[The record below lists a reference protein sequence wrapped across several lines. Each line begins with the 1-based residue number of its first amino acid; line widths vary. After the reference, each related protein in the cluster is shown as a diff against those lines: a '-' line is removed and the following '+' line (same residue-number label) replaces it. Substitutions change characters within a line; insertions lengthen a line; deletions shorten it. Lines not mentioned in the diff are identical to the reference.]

1 MTKSGPPMDDAA
13 RWQLL
18 EAAFAEVADLS
29 AQEQGAKIAE
39 LQGVDAALAV
49 QLEEMLAAVSGRGTT
64 RFERPEIAED
74 LVEPAAGAERRLG
87 EQIGAFR
94 LEEVLGS
101 GGMGDV
107 YRGQRT
113 DGFEQTVAV
122 KLLRA
127 AMGGTIF
134 AQRFVRERATLA
146 RLNHPHIAGL
156 VDGGTTEEGAPWLAM
171 EYVDGLSLLDYCE
184 HNGLSVRKKVRL
196 MLEVAE
202 AVQFAHQQLVIH
214 RDLKPG
220 NIMVRADGHASL
232 LDFGIAKLLVEE
244 EAPNDAAAE
253 EELTLPQM
261 AIYTAEYASPE
272 QMRGESV
279 GTASDVY
286 SLGVILFRLLGNQLP
301 FQAEGRT
308 RFDLTRV
315 VSEDAPPLLSSLVP
329 RFPQDLDAI
338 VAHCLRKEPERRY
351 PTVQALA
358 DDLERWLRGLPVKA
372 RPDSLWY
379 RSRRFVVR
387 NRVAVALL
395 TLVLVAS
402 GTGLAAWLQQSQ
414 LAARKGLTA
423 SRVSEFLIDF
433 FGKPDPWAQGLA
445 DMTMAD
451 FLGGDL
457 DTLFEDLNDEPE
469 VARELAA
476 ALGRVLLNLGSEE
489 RAINLLTRA
498 RDAVANAATIEPIS
512 QSDIHFD
519 LGVAHRRA
527 GQLQEAELELMASL
541 ALRLK
546 TFGEEHEEVAS
557 AWNTLG
563 LVHHTMGE
571 LETAE
576 KEYLI
581 ALELREKLHGAN
593 AKELGSTLNNLGGL
607 ARDEQRGDQA
617 LAYFERALSIQKMAY
632 ANKEHP
638 DLATTLN
645 NLGMAYR
652 TLGRLEEA
660 ETLFQE
666 SLAMRRRIMPADHPY
681 IAGSLNNL
689 GLLEAERGRLKEA
702 AQLFRAALDVAAAK
716 APDSHPVVQQ
726 IQDNLD
732 AVTQ

>member
-1 MTKSGPPMDDAA
+1 MTESEPPMDEAA

-29 AQEQGAKIAE
+29 AQEQSAKVAE
-39 LQGVDAALAV
+39 LQRADADLAV

-87 EQIGAFR
+87 EQVGAFR

-101 GGMGDV
+101 GGMGEV

-156 VDGGTTEEGAPWLAM
+156 VDGGTTAEGAPWLAM
-171 EYVDGLSLLDYCE
+171 EYVDGLNLLDYCE
-184 HNGLSVRKKVRL
+184 QNGLSVRKKVRL

-220 NIMVRADGHASL
+220 NIMVRTDGHASL

-244 EAPNDAAAE
+244 DAPATAEA

-261 AIYTAEYASPE
+261 PIYTPEYASPE
-272 QMRGESV
+272 QMRGEAV

-286 SLGVILFRLLGNQLP
+286 SLGVILFRLLGDQLP
-301 FQAEGRT
+301 FQSEGRT

-315 VSEDAPPLLSSLVP
+315 VSEEAPPLLSSLVP
-329 RFPQDLDAI
+329 RFPRDLDAI

-379 RSRRFVVR
+379 RSRRFLMR
-387 NRVAVALL
+387 NRVAVAL
-395 TLVLVAS
+395 TALVLIAS
-402 GTGLAAWLQQSQ
+402 GTGLAAWLEQSQ
-414 LAARKGLTA
+414 VAARKGLTA

-445 DMTMAD
+445 DMSMED
-451 FLGGDL
+451 FFAGDL
-457 DTLFEDLNDEPE
+457 DALFDDLSGEPE
-469 VARELAA
+469 VVRELAA
-476 ALGRVLLNLGSEE
+476 ALGRVLLNLGDEE
-489 RAINLLTRA
+489 RAITLLTRA
-498 RDAVANAATIEPIS
+498 RDAVPGAERSATIS

-519 LGVAHRRA
+519 LGVSHRRA
-527 GQLQEAELELMASL
+527 GQLNEAEVELAASL
-541 ALRLK
+541 ALRRAA
-546 TFGEEHEEVAS
+546 FGETHEEVAS

-571 LETAE
+571 LAVAET
-576 KEYLI
+576 EYLR
-581 ALELREKLHGAN
+581 ALTLREQLHGEN
-593 AKELGSTLNNLGGL
+593 GKELASTLNNLGAL
-607 ARDEQRGDQA
+607 ALAEEHDPQA
-617 LAYFERALSIQKMAY
+617 LAYFERARAIQERVY
-632 ANKEHP
+632 AQQEHP
-638 DLATTLN
+638 DLATTIN

-652 TLGRLEEA
+652 TMGQLDKA
-660 ETLFQE
+660 EPLFEE
-666 SLAMRRRIMPADHPY
+666 SLARRRRILPPNHPHL
-681 IAGSLNNL
+681 AGSLNNL
-689 GLLEAERGRLKEA
+689 GLIEEERGRLQEA
-702 AQLFRAALDVAAAK
+702 AQLFREALDLAAAK
-716 APDSHPVVQQ
+716 APDGHPLLQQ

>member
-1 MTKSGPPMDDAA
+1 MDNAA

-18 EAAFAEVADLS
+18 ETAFAEAVGLSVVEQQAKVAQLR
-29 AQEQGAKIAE
+29 A
-39 LQGVDAALAV
+39 VDAALAEE
-49 QLEEMLAAVSGRGTT
+49 LEKMLAAAAGHGTT
-64 RFERPEIAED
+64 RFERLEVAED
-74 LVEPAAGAERRLG
+74 LVEPVAGAERRLG
-87 EQIGAFR
+87 EQVGPFR

-101 GGMGDV
+101 GGMGEV

-127 AMGGTIF
+127 AMSGTVF

-156 VDGGTTEEGAPWLAM
+156 VDGGTTEQGAPWLAM
-171 EYVDGLSLLDYCE
+171 EYVDGLSLLDYCAQ
-184 HNGLSVRKKVRL
+184 NGLSLRDKVRL

-220 NIMVRADGHASL
+220 NILVRADGHASL
-232 LDFGIAKLLVEE
+232 LDFGIAKLLVAE
-244 EAPNDAAAE
+244 EAADGVAE

-261 AIYTAEYASPE
+261 PIYTPEYASPE
-272 QMRGESV
+272 QMRGEGV

-286 SLGVILFRLLGNQLP
+286 SLGVILFRVLGGRLP

-315 VSEDAPPLLSSLVP
+315 VSEEAPPLLSSLVP
-329 RFPQDLDAI
+329 RFPRDLDAI

-351 PTVQALA
+351 STVQALT
-358 DDLERWLRGLPVKA
+358 DDLQRWLRGLPVKA

-379 RSRRFVVR
+379 RSRRFVMR
-387 NRVAVALL
+387 NRVAVVLTAL
-395 TLVLVAS
+395 VMVAS
-402 GTGLAAWLQQSQ
+402 GTGLAAWLEQSRV
-414 LAARKGLTA
+414 AARKGLTA

-433 FGKPDPWAQGLA
+433 FSKPDPWAQGLA
-445 DMTMAD
+445 DMSMAD
-451 FLGGDL
+451 FFDGDL
-457 DTLFEDLNDEPE
+457 ATLLEDLQDEPE

-476 ALGRVLLNLGSEE
+476 ALGRVLLNLGDEP
-489 RAINLLTRA
+489 RAIALLTRA
-498 RDAVANAATIEPIS
+498 RDSVANAAATQAIS

-519 LGVAHRRA
+519 LGVAYRRA
-527 GQLQEAELELMASL
+527 GQLQEAETELQASL
-541 ALRLK
+541 ALRRATL
-546 TFGEEHEEVAS
+546 GEEHEEVAS

-571 LETAE
+571 LESAE
-576 KEYLI
+576 QEYLM
-581 ALELREKLHGAN
+581 ALKLREKLHGSQ
-593 AKELGSTLNNLGGL
+593 AKELGSTLNNLGAL
-607 ARDEQRGDQA
+607 ALGEQHDDQA
-617 LAYFERALSIQKMAY
+617 LAYFERARSIQQTAY

-652 TLGRLEEA
+652 TLGRLDLAEE
-660 ETLFQE
+660 LFQQ
-666 SLAMRRRIMPADHPY
+666 SLAMRRRILPANHPHL
-681 IAGSLNNL
+681 AGSLNNL
-689 GLLEAERGRLKEA
+689 GLVEEERGRLQQA
-702 AQLFRAALDVAAAK
+702 AQLFREALRLAAEK
-716 APDSHPVVQQ
+716 APDGHPLLQQ
-726 IQDNLD
+726 IQANLD
-732 AVTQ
+732 AISE